1 MAPKKHPK
9 KASTYKRNMETNKSN
24 INIEGSTNV
33 KNGDL
38 VGGNKVIGLQSDEI
52 IRLIE
57 AIFAPNYQTPERFD
71 SVLKEFQKIHKT
83 LYEWKELHNL
93 LDEIM
98 NSFNQFYSQIER
110 LNGSSTKPDLEE
122 LQLLWSRVSMRVTE
136 LVEFAKNITE
146 IGVPYVED
154 QGHLTGERWV
164 LEILS
169 LRNDLEKNFD
179 PDEQA
184 SLEFF
189 SRGGLFSFGV
199 KPQWW
204 KTMYRLTHDFY
215 DKVFIHMHEGDK
227 RLRESAINLYDLSK
241 SVFQRR

>member
-1 MAPKKHPK
+1 MAPKKHPPK
-9 KASTYKRNMETNKSN
+9 KPSIYQRKIKPNQSYF
-24 INIEGSTNV
+24 EGTTNV
-33 KNGDL
+33 KDGDL
-38 VGGNKVIGLQSDEI
+38 VGGNKVIGLQSDEL

-71 SVLKEFQKIHKT
+71 SVLQEFQKIHKT

-110 LNGSSTKPDLEE
+110 LNGSSAKPDLEE
-122 LQLLWSRVSMRVTE
+122 LQLLWSRVSIRVTE
-136 LVEFAKNITE
+136 LVEFAKNITQ
-146 IGVPYVED
+146 IGDRYVED
-154 QGHLTGERWV
+154 QDHLLGERWV

-169 LRNDLEKNFD
+169 LRNDLEKIFD
-179 PDEQA
+179 PDEQV

-189 SRGGLFSFGV
+189 SRGVFSFGV

-204 KTMYRLTHDFY
+204 KTMYRLTHVFY

-227 RLRESAINLYDLSK
+227 KLRESATNLYHLSEA
-241 SVFQRR
+241 VFQRR